1 MCYLKKSEPLIHRYT
16 IEQKGVYLF
25 LTAEPFLDKLEARLD
40 DLRDPGREL
49 DALSL
54 KSLALSA
61 FFNS

>member
-1 MCYLKKSEPLIHRYT
+1 MIGYI
-16 IEQKGVYLF
+16 
-25 LTAEPFLDKLEARLD
+25 LTADPFLDKLEARLD
-40 DLRDPGREL
+40 DLRDPGLEL